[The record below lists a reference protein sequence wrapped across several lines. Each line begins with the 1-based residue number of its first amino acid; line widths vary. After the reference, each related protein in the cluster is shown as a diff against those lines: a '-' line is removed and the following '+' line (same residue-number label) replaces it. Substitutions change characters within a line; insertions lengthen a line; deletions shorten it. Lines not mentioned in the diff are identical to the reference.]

1 MSATTTAR
9 LSSAIY
15 RMSSSKIGVVPRQK
29 IIHQFQRQ
37 RQQQQQQ
44 CCSSWLMRNSSSRH
58 LTTTTASFTTTTT
71 TKNNI
76 SSSSSSSSKPSSL
89 FSKEQYVHPLSQI
102 VLTHLQQSQSDFLRQ
117 YGLVENSLTFHKD
130 GTFTLAFPSSD
141 TTTIP
146 NTTTTTNS
154 NSNTTDT
161 QQQESNNNKNKNMI
175 WTWYETAE
183 KKHWLS
189 IERNEVVGS
198 YLMQDN
204 LKSAWSSDTNY
215 DKIIDATN
223 TMVQK
228 VVTENK

>member
-71 TKNNI
+71 TKNNN
-76 SSSSSSSSKPSSL
+76 SSSSSSSKPSSL

-102 VLTHLQQSQSDFLRQ
+102 VLTHLQQSQSDFLKQ

-130 GTFTLAFPSSD
+130 GTFTLAFPSSN

-146 NTTTTTNS
+146 NTTTTNNS

-228 VVTENK
+228 VLTENK

>member
-29 IIHQFQRQ
+29 IIHQFPRQ
-37 RQQQQQQ
+37 RQQQ

-71 TKNNI
+71 TKNDN
-76 SSSSSSSSKPSSL
+76 SSSSPSSSSKPSSF

-102 VLTHLQQSQSDFLRQ
+102 VLTHLQQSQSDFLKQ

-130 GTFTLAFPSSD
+130 GTFTLAFPSS
-141 TTTIP
+141 
-146 NTTTTTNS
+146 NTTTTPNTTND
-154 NSNTTDT
+154 NLNNNTTDT

-204 LKSAWSSDTNY
+204 LKSAWQNGNTHE
-215 DKIIDATN
+215 KIIDATN

-228 VVTENK
+228 VLTENK

>member
-1 MSATTTAR
+1 
-9 LSSAIY
+9 
-15 RMSSSKIGVVPRQK
+15 
-29 IIHQFQRQ
+29 
-37 RQQQQQQ
+37 
-44 CCSSWLMRNSSSRH
+44 MRNSSSRH
-58 LTTTTASFTTTTT
+58 LTTTTASSTTTTT
-71 TKNNI
+71 TKNNST
-76 SSSSSSSSKPSSL
+76 SSSSSSSSKPSSF

-102 VLTHLQQSQSDFLRQ
+102 VLTHLQQSQSDFLKQ

-130 GTFTLAFPSSD
+130 GTFTLAFPSSNTA
-141 TTTIP
+141 TTP
-146 NTTTTTNS
+146 NTTNE
-154 NSNTTDT
+154 NLNKNTTDT

-175 WTWYETAE
+175 WTWYEAAE

-189 IERNEVVGS
+189 IERNEVVGR

-228 VVTENK
+228 VLTENK

>member
-29 IIHQFQRQ
+29 IIHQFPRQ
-37 RQQQQQQ
+37 RQQQ

-71 TKNNI
+71 TKNDN
-76 SSSSSSSSKPSSL
+76 SSSSPSSSSKPSSF

-102 VLTHLQQSQSDFLRQ
+102 VLEHLQQSQSDFLKQ

-130 GTFTLAFPSSD
+130 GTFTLAFPSSN
-141 TTTIP
+141 TTTTP
-146 NTTTTTNS
+146 NTTTNS
-154 NSNTTDT
+154 NNNTTDT

-228 VVTENK
+228 VRTENK

>member
-1 MSATTTAR
+1 
-9 LSSAIY
+9 
-15 RMSSSKIGVVPRQK
+15 
-29 IIHQFQRQ
+29 
-37 RQQQQQQ
+37 
-44 CCSSWLMRNSSSRH
+44 MRNSSSRH

-71 TKNNI
+71 ATKNST

-102 VLTHLQQSQSDFLRQ
+102 VLTHLQQSQSDFLKQ

-130 GTFTLAFPSSD
+130 GTFTLAFPSSN

-146 NTTTTTNS
+146 NTTTNNNS

-189 IERNEVVGS
+189 IERNEVVGR

-204 LKSAWSSDTNY
+204 LKSAWQNGNTHE
-215 DKIIDATN
+215 KIIDATN

-228 VVTENK
+228 VLTENK

>member
-29 IIHQFQRQ
+29 IIHQFPRQ
-37 RQQQQQQ
+37 RQQQ

-58 LTTTTASFTTTTT
+58 LTTTTASSTTTTT
-71 TKNNI
+71 TKNNSSP
-76 SSSSSSSSKPSSL
+76 SSSSMSSKPSSL

-102 VLTHLQQSQSDFLRQ
+102 VLEHLQQSQSDFLRQ

-130 GTFTLAFPSSD
+130 GTFTLAFPSS
-141 TTTIP
+141 
-146 NTTTTTNS
+146 NTTTTPNTTSS
-154 NSNTTDT
+154 NLNNNTTDT
-161 QQQESNNNKNKNMI
+161 QQQESNNNKNKNKNMI

-228 VVTENK
+228 VLTENK

>member
-29 IIHQFQRQ
+29 IIHQFPRQ
-37 RQQQQQQ
+37 RQQQ

-71 TKNNI
+71 TKNDN
-76 SSSSSSSSKPSSL
+76 SSSSPSSSSKPSSF

-102 VLTHLQQSQSDFLRQ
+102 VLEHLQQSQSDFLKQ

-141 TTTIP
+141 TTATP
-146 NTTTTTNS
+146 NTTND
-154 NSNTTDT
+154 NLNNNTTDT

-228 VVTENK
+228 VRTENK

>member
-15 RMSSSKIGVVPRQK
+15 RMSSSKIGVVPRQN

-71 TKNNI
+71 TKNDN
-76 SSSSSSSSKPSSL
+76 SSSSPSSSSKPSSF

-102 VLTHLQQSQSDFLRQ
+102 VLTHLQQSQSDFLKQ

-130 GTFTLAFPSSD
+130 GTFTLAFPSSKTS
-141 TTTIP
+141 TTP
-146 NTTTTTNS
+146 NTTDN
-154 NSNTTDT
+154 NFDNNTTDT

-189 IERNEVVGS
+189 IERNEVVGR

-204 LKSAWSSDTNY
+204 MKSAWQNGNTHE
-215 DKIIDATN
+215 KIIDATN

-228 VVTENK
+228 VLTENK

>member
-15 RMSSSKIGVVPRQK
+15 RMSSCKIGVVPRQK
-29 IIHQFQRQ
+29 IIRQFQRQ

-58 LTTTTASFTTTTT
+58 LTTTTASSTTTTT

-102 VLTHLQQSQSDFLRQ
+102 VLTHLQQSQSDFLKQ

-130 GTFTLAFPSSD
+130 GTFTLAFPSSN

-146 NTTTTTNS
+146 NTTTTNNS

-175 WTWYETAE
+175 WTWYEAAE

-228 VVTENK
+228 VLTENK

>member
-1 MSATTTAR
+1 
-9 LSSAIY
+9 
-15 RMSSSKIGVVPRQK
+15 
-29 IIHQFQRQ
+29 
-37 RQQQQQQ
+37 
-44 CCSSWLMRNSSSRH
+44 MRNSSSRH
-58 LTTTTASFTTTTT
+58 LTTTTASSTTTTT
-71 TKNNI
+71 TKNNN
-76 SSSSSSSSKPSSL
+76 SSSPSSSSSKPSSL

-102 VLTHLQQSQSDFLRQ
+102 VLTHLQQSQSDFLQQ

-130 GTFTLAFPSSD
+130 GTFTLAFPSSNTS
-141 TTTIP
+141 TTP
-146 NTTTTTNS
+146 NTTTINS
-154 NSNTTDT
+154 NNNTTDT

-204 LKSAWSSDTNY
+204 MKSARQNGNTHE
-215 DKIIDATN
+215 KIIDATN

-228 VVTENK
+228 VRTENK

>member
-1 MSATTTAR
+1 
-9 LSSAIY
+9 
-15 RMSSSKIGVVPRQK
+15 
-29 IIHQFQRQ
+29 
-37 RQQQQQQ
+37 
-44 CCSSWLMRNSSSRH
+44 MRNSSSRH

-71 TKNNI
+71 ATKNST

-102 VLTHLQQSQSDFLRQ
+102 VLEHLQQSQSDFLKQ

-130 GTFTLAFPSSD
+130 GTFTLAFPSSNTS
-141 TTTIP
+141 TTP
-146 NTTTTTNS
+146 NTTDN
-154 NSNTTDT
+154 NFDNNTTDT

-189 IERNEVVGS
+189 IERNEVVGRF
-198 YLMQDN
+198 LMQDN

-228 VVTENK
+228 VLTGK